1 MAQLD
6 VLIRNAKIV
15 DGTRSPWRYGEIAL
29 RGERIVEVGSPG
41 ALSESDAAEVVDAR
55 GKVVCPG
62 FIDIQSHSIVPLM
75 IDGCCLSKIT
85 QGVTTEIMGEGSTPA
100 PFGGRIEKGLSEGI
114 HGARLTEWVERARR
128 WHRFGDWLSAMVEV
142 GVSPNVGSF
151 LGAGTLREYAMG
163 LEMRAPTGDELAQ
176 MRRVMAEAMED
187 GAFGPSYAL
196 IYPPDAYAETEE
208 IIAVCK
214 EAARRGGLYITH
226 IRSEGDAILD
236 AVDEAIRIGREGG
249 LPVEI
254 YHLKAAGRRN
264 WDTIHRVV
272 EKIDAARARGLD
284 VTADM
289 YPYAASGTGLSSV
302 LPPWA
307 AAEGKLFERLEDP
320 VQRAEIRAEA
330 MRPGGRWEAMVDQHG
345 EEGVMPI
352 GFQQEVNKPYVGLR
366 LSEVARQRGQD
377 WFDAVCDLLLSE
389 RQRISTIYFSM
400 SEENVAMQLGLPW
413 IKVSTDA
420 GGHDPAWAQAYGPV
434 HPRGYGT
441 YPRVLGQ
448 YVREQ
453 KRLRLEEAIHKM
465 SGAVAQRLSLADRG
479 VLMRGMQADIAM
491 FDEDEIG
498 DRATFEA
505 PHQLSVGVL
514 ESGLTACALSG
525 MEHIQVLRPVRSCG
539 RTGRYHSV

>member
-15 DGTRSPWRYGEIAL
+15 DGTGSPWRYGEIAL

-41 ALSESDAAEVVDAR
+41 ALSGSDAAEVVDAR

-75 IDGCCLSKIT
+75 IDGRCLSKIT

-114 HGARLTEWVERARR
+114 YGARLTEWVERARR

-163 LEMRAPTGDELAQ
+163 LEMRAPTGDELSQ
-176 MRRVMAEAMED
+176 MQRVMAEAMED

-214 EAARRGGLYITH
+214 EAASRGGLYITH

-264 WDTIHRVV
+264 WDTMHRVV

-320 VQRAEIRAEA
+320 AQRAEIKAEA

-366 LSEVARQRGQD
+366 LSEIARQRGQD

-420 GGHDPAWAQAYGPV
+420 GGHDPAWAEAYGPV

-505 PHQLSVGVL
+505 PHQLSVG
-514 ESGLTACALSG
+514 
-525 MEHIQVLRPVRSCG
+525 IQDVWVNGVRVVRDGAHTGATPGQVVRPNG
-539 RTGRYHSV
+539 

>member
-15 DGTRSPWRYGEIAL
+15 DGTGSPWRYGEIAL
-29 RGERIVEVGSPG
+29 RGERIVEVGSLG
-41 ALSESDAAEVVDAR
+41 ALSGSDAAEVVDAR

-75 IDGCCLSKIT
+75 IDGRCLSKIT

-114 HGARLTEWVERARR
+114 YGARLTEWVERARR

-208 IIAVCK
+208 IIAVSK
-214 EAARRGGLYITH
+214 EAASRGGLYITH

-264 WDTIHRVV
+264 WDRMQQVV
-272 EKIDAARARGLD
+272 EKIDAARASGFD

-302 LPPWA
+302 LPPWT
-307 AAEGKLFERLEDP
+307 AAEGKLFERLEDAA
-320 VQRAEIRAEA
+320 QRAEIKAEA

-366 LSEVARQRGQD
+366 LSEIARQRGQD

-420 GGHDPAWAQAYGPV
+420 GGHDPAWAEAYGPV

-448 YVREQ
+448 YVRAQ

-505 PHQLSVGVL
+505 PHQLSVGVRDVWVN
-514 ESGLTACALSG
+514 GVRVVRDGTHTGATPG
-525 MEHIQVLRPVRSCG
+525 QVVRPNG
-539 RTGRYHSV
+539 